1 MGLIWV
7 KERKRGQISGD
18 GGGGYKSIVELK
30 ICSKVSGRAQIGSG
44 GS

>member
-7 KERKRGQISGD
+7 RERKRGQISGD
-18 GGGGYKSIVELK
+18 RGGGCRSIVELK
-30 ICSKVSGRAQIGSG
+30 ICSKGSGRAQIGSG

>member
-7 KERKRGQISGD
+7 RERKRGQISG
-18 GGGGYKSIVELK
+18 GGRGGCRLIVELK
-30 ICSKVSGRAQIGSG
+30 ICSKGSGRAQIGSG